1 MQSILCT
8 SSKLAWT
15 CRAAS
20 ARLLPRANRAQ
31 GSLRVHGARLA
42 VQRVLCTSSQLA
54 WTCKHCFA
62 RAKNPLHG
70 QALEK
75 FNLLIYWF
83 QKSGITYP
91 TLEMIKIYPKS
102 RLFND
107 KSDVFWMGFGFK
119 IWRCDISS
127 LEPVPHKQIGST
139 ITPIT
144 CSRIAWTCKEIK
156 ESFASQNL
164 DKCNVLIYWFQ

>member
-1 MQSILCT
+1 MQM
-8 SSKLAWT
+8 
-15 CRAAS
+15 
-20 ARLLPRANRAQ
+20 
-31 GSLRVHGARLA
+31 
-42 VQRVLCTSSQLA
+42 VLCTSSQLA

-83 QKSGITYP
+83 QNPGITYP

-127 LEPVPHKQIGST
+127 LEPVPAIMFLEGLTVQMVLCTSSQLAWTCRDASARLLPNADRAQGSLHVQGARLAAQRVLCT
-139 ITPIT
+139 
-144 CSRIAWTCKEIK
+144 SSQLAWTCK
-156 ESFASQNL
+156 
-164 DKCNVLIYWFQ
+164 